1 MSNGIAISSTLDMR
15 NITIEGQIIAQNV
28 EATFEHRRHL
38 LRIFTPKQRGTLIYR
53 DRQIS
58 CIVEEAGVSQGNLM
72 DCVTDLCDAAD
83 VGIKTTFD
91 PQTGQFAIST
101 YWGANTSAVFSRE
114 FENIIEQIFTQS
126 IIDYATFALV
136 GGEPCI

>member
-1 MSNGIAISSTLDMR
+1 M
-15 NITIEGQIIAQNV
+15 V
-28 EATFEHRRHL
+28 
-38 LRIFTPKQRGTLIYR
+38 
-53 DRQIS
+53 
-58 CIVEEAGVSQGNLM
+58 LM

-83 VGIKTTFD
+83 VGIKTIFD

-136 GGEPCI
+136 GGEGEGAGRTFVTVGGGDGEDRHEIFVDARDLQREDFRGL